1 MQAFEGI
8 RILDFTHVYAGPF
21 TTYQFAVMGA
31 EVIKIEPTDNPDMMR
46 NEGVDAASNEIG
58 LGSTYLFNNQ
68 GKKAISLNLA
78 TEEGQ
83 GIARKLIETADV
95 LVENYSSG
103 LDKYGLGSKQAL
115 EINPQLIYCNMSAYG
130 PDNEFAGRPA
140 FDPVIQAMSGMMS
153 VNGEPDQPF
162 IRVGPPLID
171 YGTGAQ
177 AAFAISSALFQR
189 SRTGKGQVIHVNM
202 LDAALV
208 MMSPILAGAMQ
219 SGETEKRTGNG
230 HNSRPGYAVYTCQ
243 GGDLM
248 IGAFT
253 PRHHQN
259 LFDAMTIWT
268 EIEQPESIDSH
279 WLGQNGE
286 KIRYCLSQKFSLNT
300 ADHWEVFLNSHDLPA
315 AKVRDQ
321 YEMLKHDQ
329 PRRAWTSQ
337 HQRIPGN
344 EMTVPISAFTFAESG
359 PALDTRCARHG
370 EDTNSV
376 LGELGFSKNE
386 LDQLRESGI
395 IF

>member
-1 MQAFEGI
+1 
-8 RILDFTHVYAGPF
+8 
-21 TTYQFAVMGA
+21 
-31 EVIKIEPTDNPDMMR
+31 VIKIEPTDNPDMMR
-46 NEGVDAASNEIG
+46 NEGVDAASNEVG

-78 TEEGQ
+78 TEQGQ

-130 PDNEFAGRPA
+130 PDNEFADRPA

-208 MMSPILAGAMQ
+208 MMSPILAGSMQ
-219 SGETEKRTGNG
+219 SGKTEKRTGNG

-253 PRHHQN
+253 PRHHQK

-279 WLGQNGE
+279 WLGQHGE
-286 KIRYCLSQKFSLNT
+286 KIRDCLSQRFSLNT

-321 YEMLKHDQ
+321 YEMLKQDQ
-329 PRRAWTSQ
+329 PRRAPTSQ

-344 EMTVPISAFTFAESG
+344 QMTVPISAFTFAESG
-359 PALDTRCARHG
+359 PVLDTRCARHG

-386 LDQLRESGI
+386 LDQLRENGV

>member
-1 MQAFEGI
+1 MQAFERV

-46 NEGVDAASNEIG
+46 NEGVDAASNEVG

-130 PDNEFAGRPA
+130 PDNEFADRPA

-208 MMSPILAGAMQ
+208 MMSPIVQVLCKVGKQKSERAM
-219 SGETEKRTGNG
+219 
-230 HNSRPGYAVYTCQ
+230 AIIV
-243 GGDLM
+243 DLVM
-248 IGAFT
+248 RFT
-253 PRHHQN
+253 
-259 LFDAMTIWT
+259 L
-268 EIEQPESIDSH
+268 
-279 WLGQNGE
+279 
-286 KIRYCLSQKFSLNT
+286 
-300 ADHWEVFLNSHDLPA
+300 
-315 AKVRDQ
+315 VRVV
-321 YEMLKHDQ
+321 
-329 PRRAWTSQ
+329 T
-337 HQRIPGN
+337 
-344 EMTVPISAFTFAESG
+344 
-359 PALDTRCARHG
+359 
-370 EDTNSV
+370 
-376 LGELGFSKNE
+376 
-386 LDQLRESGI
+386 
-395 IF
+395 